1 MPDSFFYHPTQPTAY
16 RALIEFRRI
25 HIPQTA
31 SPDSADRHLYLKFY
45 LKNRRIRLYDIKPII
60 FYITFVKNKQ
70 NSDKATQTN
79 WVSLHSICVI
89 FGYALDTSPLQN
101 GK

>member
-60 FYITFVKNKQ
+60 FYITFVENKRH
-70 NSDKATQTN
+70 SGKVIQTN
-79 WVSLHSICVI
+79 PESLYSICI
-89 FGYALDTSPLQN
+89 IALDALPQQN

>member
-1 MPDSFFYHPTQPTAY
+1 MPDSFFYHPTQPAAY
-16 RALIEFRRI
+16 RVLIEFRRI

-60 FYITFVKNKQ
+60 FYITFVENKRH
-70 NSDKATQTN
+70 SDKVIQTN
-79 WVSLHSICVI
+79 PESLYSICI
-89 FGYALDTSPLQN
+89 IALGALPQQN